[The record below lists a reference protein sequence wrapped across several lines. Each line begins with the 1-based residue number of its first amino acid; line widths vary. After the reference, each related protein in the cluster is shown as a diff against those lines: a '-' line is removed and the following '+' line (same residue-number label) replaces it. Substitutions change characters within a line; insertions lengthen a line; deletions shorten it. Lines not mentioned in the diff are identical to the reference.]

1 MGYYVNG
8 RGEISIKKERMEEL
22 YKAFVAMND
31 FSDEVKNGGSW
42 SSGEKESSNFSWMP
56 SDLST
61 LGNAITIINHLGF
74 ETSEDSTHFVIIS
87 YEGKIGQEDIFF
99 AVAAPFVDDGGWFE
113 WEGEDHSFWSW
124 SFDGGRLLQADGI
137 REYGEPFEVTVND
150 LIDESARQRKRVA
163 EMLSVSRKDSLEE
176 NQGGTSS

>member
-8 RGEISIKKERMEEL
+8 RGQIGVNKERLEEL

-31 FSDEVKNGGSW
+31 FSNEVKNGGSF
-42 SSGEKESSNFSWMP
+42 SGGEKTSSNFSWMP
-56 SDLST
+56 SDLSV
-61 LGNAITIINHLGF
+61 LGNAIEIITLLGF
-74 ETSEDSTHFVIIS
+74 EASEDATHVWITS
-87 YEGKIGQEDIFF
+87 YDNKTGQEDLFF
-99 AVAAPFVDDGGWFE
+99 AVAAPFIDDGGWFE

-137 REYGEPFEVTVND
+137 REYGEPFEITVND
-150 LIDESARQRKRVA
+150 LIDESARQRKRFA
-163 EMLSVSRKDSLEE
+163 EVFSASRKDSLEE